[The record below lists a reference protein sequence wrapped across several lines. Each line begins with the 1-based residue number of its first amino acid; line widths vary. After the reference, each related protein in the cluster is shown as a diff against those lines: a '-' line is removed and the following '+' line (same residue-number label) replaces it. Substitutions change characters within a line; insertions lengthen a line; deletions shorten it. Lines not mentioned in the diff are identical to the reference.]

1 MLHTRELARGHG
13 QKLPGVVA
21 VITHHPEQ
29 RPALDDADD
38 RIGDRLGREA
48 VLLSLLEPED
58 VTGEVE
64 SADLAASIRQ
74 DLDGARRPM
83 DDLVDVFDRLALAV
97 DFAARAELDWHAQH
111 RSRQYT
117 GAIDCIVA
125 HSVPLRSRHPL
136 LSDLARVHVV
146 LEEIR
151 RDASARSVHIAK
163 ATLESTIPAEC
174 PAAWSRRWSKSL
186 TFKNSFHGPQP
197 RSAAGKPRSPPF
209 QGFLPNPL
217 RMPLHHARAATDHE
231 AARFVLKSQ

>member
-1 MLHTRELARGHG
+1 MAGPRAARELARGHG
-13 QKLPGVVA
+13 QKLPGEVA
-21 VITHHPEQ
+21 VITRHPDQ
-29 RPALDDADD
+29 RPALDDADG

-74 DLDGARRPM
+74 DFDGARRPV

-97 DFAARAELDWHAQH
+97 DFAARAELDRHAQH

-125 HSVPLRSRHPL
+125 RSAPLHSRHTL
-136 LSDLARVHVV
+136 FSDLGRVHVV

-151 RDASARSVHIAK
+151 RDASARSLHIAK
-163 ATLESTIPAEC
+163 ATLESTIAVEC
-174 PAAWSRRWSKSL
+174 RAAWSHRWSKLL
-186 TFKNSFHGPQP
+186 TFKNSFYGPQP
-197 RSAAGKPRSPPF
+197 RSAAGSGESAASDR
-209 QGFLPNPL
+209 GFTT
-217 RMPLHHARAATDHE
+217 ARH
-231 AARFVLKSQ
+231 